1 MRKHSLST
9 FVCILSGNSDCC
21 SHQKPHS
28 SSHFHIYLRSP
39 ESSASPAAREPPLAC
54 FLPCTFTLAF
64 SVCKK
69 TLVLK
74 TSCFQKVGCYTQSLL
89 ILKGAAAFSLFI
101 CFSYYLIKVKIRN
114 KWRPAPKTCCPDKL
128 SLVLQI
134 ARSKESRLHQLDI
147 Q

>member
-21 SHQKPHS
+21 SHQKPHNC

-39 ESSASPAAREPPLAC
+39 AFSTSPAAREPPLAC
-54 FLPCTFTLAF
+54 FC
-64 SVCKK
+64 
-69 TLVLK
+69 LVLSHWHSRFARK
-74 TSCFQKVGCYTQSLL
+74 HWFLKSSSVSRTRAVTQSLL

-114 KWRPAPKTCCPDKL
+114 KWRPASKTCCPDKL
-128 SLVLQI
+128 SLVL
-134 ARSKESRLHQLDI
+134 
-147 Q
+147 